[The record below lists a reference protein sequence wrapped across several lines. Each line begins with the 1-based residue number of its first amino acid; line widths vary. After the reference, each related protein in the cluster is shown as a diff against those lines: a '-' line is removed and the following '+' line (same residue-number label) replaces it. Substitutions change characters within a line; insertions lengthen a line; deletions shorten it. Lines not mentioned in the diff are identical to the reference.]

1 MPKKSAITILGCRP
15 KSAGDGRYLLV
26 QVSGGGSKAKL
37 QILELTAT
45 KSVSFRPKRGEFL
58 GDFGPKDLKN
68 VDGLLE
74 WAE

>member
-1 MPKKSAITILGCRP
+1 
-15 KSAGDGRYLLV
+15 
-26 QVSGGGSKAKL
+26 VSGGGSKAKL